1 MVPILEDI
9 AAMGPEAME
18 TFVPPALWGDVD
30 LAKAKQRVGDKIC
43 MIGGFDQ
50 FQHLKGCIPEET
62 REAVQACFEQAG
74 EGGGYIL
81 SASHSHALVD
91 ATRLQWMVDA
101 AHEHGTYP
109 IRI

>member
-18 TFVPPALWGDVD
+18 TVVPPALWGDVD

-74 EGGGYIL
+74 EGGGYFPDPSDHFFDAELGLID
-81 SASHSHALVD
+81 AYVD
-91 ATRLQWMVDA
+91 EAR
-101 AHEHGTYP
+101 HCCY
-109 IRI
+109 